1 MLFQAGRT
9 SQPAPAAS
17 QRPVLMLRYRIPS
30 AKLTVTRHQPE
41 VQVLHPSDLPL
52 ACSPRMERAPLG
64 FSPSFEPRREH
75 QRRTSGRGQ
84 ALSTSPEPRLRY
96 SPNLQSTRSLQ
107 CVRPRVANPS
117 DLPLACDPRMEQRS
131 LGLSRELRTP
141 RSLAAHVGAG
151 TGHRARTWI
160 NALGHRVSLQ
170 SCVDLS
176 MRATSR
182 RTRRTGSL
190 VAGQFRLRRRSWAP
204 AEALRELLWRDA
216 GGTRYNSGQPR
227 SSGTAAGRRAS
238 GSGCARRIALLASC
252 GQLLRAALAIW
263 LA

>member
-1 MLFQAGRT
+1 VLFPAGRT

-64 FSPSFEPRREH
+64 FSPSFAPRREH

-151 TGHRARTWI
+151 TGHRARTCNTLYVI
-160 NALGHRVSLQ
+160 STQPPSLRV
-170 SCVDLS
+170 DS

-182 RTRRTGSL
+182 RTRRYRTVG
-190 VAGQFRLRRRSWAP
+190 
-204 AEALRELLWRDA
+204 LL
-216 GGTRYNSGQPR
+216 
-227 SSGTAAGRRAS
+227 
-238 GSGCARRIALLASC
+238 IATSA
-252 GQLLRAALAIW
+252 
-263 LA
+263 